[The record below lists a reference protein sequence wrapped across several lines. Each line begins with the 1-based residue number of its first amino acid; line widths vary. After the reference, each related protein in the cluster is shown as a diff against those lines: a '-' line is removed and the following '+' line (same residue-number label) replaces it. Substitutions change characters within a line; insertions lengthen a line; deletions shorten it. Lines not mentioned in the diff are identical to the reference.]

1 MTDSNLRPTDAIDH
15 VLTYE
20 EMFQRRVSI
29 AKYREQKIPESAIRN
44 LVVRELDDIVHKS
57 FKKQIQSTVNDSDK
71 LGKNFLGSNQKD

>member
-1 MTDSNLRPTDAIDH
+1 MTDPNQRPTDAIDH

-57 FKKQIQSTVNDSDK
+57 FKK
-71 LGKNFLGSNQKD
+71 